1 MELFTSK
8 GLRGT
13 IEVAPD
19 KSISHRAVMMGA
31 IAKGKTEIKNF
42 LMGEDC
48 LSTIDCFRKMGVN
61 IEIDGNRVSVEG
73 KGLRGLLEPKDV
85 LYTGNSG
92 TTTRLLCGL
101 LSPQNFISVLDGDA
115 SIRKRP
121 MNRVINPLKE
131 MRAKIQG
138 IDGGFTPIT
147 IEGAVLKGIDYTLPV
162 ASAQLKSA
170 LILAGIYAE
179 GLTVIHEPKPSRNHT
194 ELMINEFG
202 GNISSE
208 RNRITVRPV
217 EELYGHEITVPGD
230 ISSAAFFLVAGLI
243 VPGSEI
249 RIKNVGL
256 NPTRTGVLDV
266 LLAMGAS
273 ITIEE
278 KNQSGEPAGDL
289 IVKHSSLKGTE
300 ISGDLIPRLID
311 EIPILA
317 VAAAFAEGTT
327 VIKDAE
333 ELKVKE
339 SNRIDAMEKE
349 LRKAGVN
356 VQATEDG
363 MVIHGGKP
371 LRGAVFE
378 SYHDHRIAMSMAVL
392 ALAAEGASRIDNHQ
406 CINISYPGFF
416 QTLNEI
422 QKR

>member
-1 MELFTSK
+1 MEMKASK

-13 IEVAPD
+13 IDVAPD
-19 KSISHRAVMMGA
+19 KSISHRAVMMGS
-31 IAKGKTEIKNF
+31 IAKGTTKINNF

-48 LSTIDCFRKMGVN
+48 LSTIDCFRKMGVP
-61 IEIDGNRVSVEG
+61 IEIEGNSVTVTGE
-73 KGLRGLLEPKDV
+73 GLRGLQAPKDI

-101 LSPQNFISVLDGDA
+101 LAPQKFTSVLDGDA

-131 MRAKIQG
+131 MGARITAQ
-138 IDGGFTPIT
+138 DGGFTPIT
-147 IEGAVLKGIDYTLPV
+147 IDGAVLKGMEYTLPV

-170 LILAGIYAE
+170 LILAGLYAE
-179 GLTVIHEPKPSRNHT
+179 GETVIHEPKSSRNHT
-194 ELMINEFG
+194 ELMINGFG
-202 GNISSE
+202 GNISAE
-208 RNRITVRPV
+208 INRITIKPA

-256 NPTRTGVLDV
+256 NPTRTGILDV
-266 LLAMGAS
+266 LKAMGAS
-273 ITIEE
+273 IATEENQGEIEP
-278 KNQSGEPAGDL
+278 SGDL
-289 IVKHSSLKGTE
+289 IVKHSALKGTV
-300 ISGDLIPRLID
+300 IGGDLIPRLID
-311 EIPILA
+311 ELPILA

-339 SNRIDAMEKE
+339 SNRIDAMETE
-349 LRKAGVN
+349 LNKAGVQ
-356 VQATEDG
+356 VTATEDG
-363 MVIHGGKP
+363 MIIQGGSPLHGGI
-371 LRGAVFE
+371 FE
-378 SYHDHRIAMSMAVL
+378 SYHDHRIAMSMAIL
-392 ALAAEGASRIDNHQ
+392 ALAAEGESKILNHE

-416 QTLNEI
+416 DTISSLQNG
-422 QKR
+422 